1 MEVPTCVLVQAC
13 GISFDTGSFF
23 FCGASSCS
31 DMSETHYG
39 PTPEPRRWTTLER
52 TGAVAFGALVLFH
65 CLAVLSFS
73 ARHGRLA
80 MVPVYDDVDYL
91 IDGVKR
97 LSTFDR
103 QGFPGLASSFLQH
116 APHAP
121 YSSLLATVGFG
132 ITPKNMLGAYAL
144 NAIWVVVF
152 LALLQRLLRSLPPLT
167 QMGIMIASLAV
178 PILST
183 VIGSFR
189 PDTYWGLITGAVAVI
204 VATRDLGRA
213 TRVEMILTGLLV
225 GGAALS
231 KPTGMPAGSF
241 VMGVGYL
248 GAIAAALIGGTATPR
263 QIVTKT
269 LFMLLGVAILVIPF
283 LIVSGRDLLNY
294 ILAVMGKDSAVW
306 RTDGSLSVQLAY
318 YLNPYLFFGTVGWL
332 LPAGPVLLLAWLVT
346 AGLSRDRALF
356 ARTLG
361 VYASLLVAYAI
372 PAISPIKS
380 WFIGSLFYGTFI
392 AGAFWSLAQ
401 MLRAKPVPGT
411 AVLLVGSAVFA
422 VFWRPGTPLIAME
435 SESYAAMDR
444 ANRAVTPSI
453 LEVLAAGAAQG
464 QTLSVYSSS
473 PGPVFDATVQYEALL
488 RAIPSTYSP
497 DYTNPDWSSI
507 LAKAQIADIVIA
519 SDAGALGQGGWSA
532 YPGIQYQDRLIAT
545 LAADATWRKLT
556 TYVDEAGFKTI
567 VFTRFVPA
575 SAKLSFGAGFRPQ
588 EGPFPDKR
596 LPKFHWMIAD
606 TATLTVR
613 DTAGAA
619 ASKSFGLQC
628 ESIADLNLSVLDA
641 TGRMLVTSEI
651 RAKVATGQFD
661 KIIVPHDSGA
671 GSSTNLS
678 LKLKAPG
685 VATGPWP
692 GLVLCAALAVATDL
706 P

>member
-1 MEVPTCVLVQAC
+1 MSDAPPDRRSTRLRWPSTVEGAAAALLCVLV
-13 GISFDTGSFF
+13 
-23 FCGASSCS
+23 
-31 DMSETHYG
+31 
-39 PTPEPRRWTTLER
+39 
-52 TGAVAFGALVLFH
+52 ALH
-65 CLAVLSFS
+65 CAAVLGFS

-80 MVPVYDDVDYL
+80 MVPIYDDVAYL
-91 IDGVKR
+91 IDGIKR
-97 LSTFDR
+97 LNAFDR
-103 QGFPGLASSFLQH
+103 QGFAGLASSFLQD

-132 ITPKNMLGAYAL
+132 ITPKNVLGAYAL
-144 NAIWVVVF
+144 SAIWVVVF
-152 LALLQRLLRSLPPLT
+152 LALLQRLLRSLPKLT

-178 PILST
+178 PMLAT

-204 VATRDLGRA
+204 VATKDLGRA
-213 TRVEMILTGLLV
+213 TRVETILTGLLV

-231 KPTGMPAGSF
+231 KPTGMPAGSV

-248 GAIAAALIGGTATPR
+248 AAIAAALIGGTATPK

-283 LIVSGRDLLNY
+283 LVVSGRDLLNY
-294 ILAVMGKDSAVW
+294 ILAVMGKDLAVW

-318 YLNPYLFFGTVGWL
+318 YLKSDLFFGAVGWL

-356 ARTLG
+356 VRTLG
-361 VYASLLVAYAI
+361 VCVSLLVAYAI
-372 PAISPIKS
+372 PAFSPVKTG
-380 WFIGSLFYGTFI
+380 FIGSLFYGTFI
-392 AGAFWSLAQ
+392 AGTFWSLAQ

-422 VFWRPGTPLIAME
+422 GFWRPGVPFIAME
-435 SESYAAMDR
+435 GESFAAMDT

-453 LEVLAAGAAQG
+453 LEVLAAGAMQG
-464 QTLSVYSSS
+464 QPLSVYTSS
-473 PGPVFDATVQYEALL
+473 PGPVFDATLQYEALL
-488 RAIPSTYSP
+488 RAIPSTYTG

-507 LAKAQIADIVIA
+507 LAKAQVADIVIA
-519 SDAGALGQGGWSA
+519 SDAGALGQGGGFA

-575 SAKLSFGAGFRPQ
+575 SVLKLSFGAGFRPQ
-588 EGPFPDKR
+588 EGPLPDQR
-596 LPKFHWMIAD
+596 LPTFHWMIAD
-606 TATLTVR
+606 TATLMVR
-613 DTAGAA
+613 ETAGAA
-619 ASKSFGLQC
+619 PSKSFGLRC
-628 ESIADLNLSVLDA
+628 ESIADLNLSVFDA
-641 TGRMLVTSEI
+641 SGRMLVTKEI
-651 RAKVATGQFD
+651 RAKVATGHFD
-661 KIIVPHDSGA
+661 TITVPLDSSA

-685 VATGPWP
+685 VATGSWP
-692 GLVLCAALAVATDL
+692 GHLLCAASAVATDV

>member
-1 MEVPTCVLVQAC
+1 
-13 GISFDTGSFF
+13 
-23 FCGASSCS
+23 
-31 DMSETHYG
+31 MSETYHG
-39 PTPEPRRWTTLER
+39 PPPEPRRWTTLER
-52 TGAVAFGALVLFH
+52 TGTVAFGALVLFH
-65 CLAVLSFS
+65 CLAVLGFS

-80 MVPVYDDVDYL
+80 MVPIYDDVAYL
-91 IDGVKR
+91 IDGLKR
-97 LSTFDR
+97 LNTFDR
-103 QGFPGLASSFLQH
+103 QGFAGLASSFLQD

-144 NAIWVVVF
+144 SAIWAVVF
-152 LALLQRLLRSLPPLT
+152 LALLQRLVRGLPKLT

-178 PILST
+178 PMLAT
-183 VIGSFR
+183 VIGSLQ

-213 TRVEMILTGLLV
+213 TRVKMILTGLLV
-225 GGAALS
+225 GSAAIS
-231 KPTGMPAGSF
+231 KPTGMPAGSI

-248 GAIAAALIGGTATPR
+248 GAIAAALIGGTAMPK

-294 ILAVMGKDSAVW
+294 ILTVMGTDSAVW

-318 YLNPYLFFGTVGWL
+318 YLKPDLFFGAVGWL

-356 ARTLG
+356 VRTLG
-361 VYASLLVAYAI
+361 VCASLLVAYAI
-372 PAISPIKS
+372 PAISPVKS
-380 WFIGSLFYGTFI
+380 PFIGSLFYGTFI

-401 MLRAKPVPGT
+401 MLRAKPVPGP

-422 VFWRPGTPLIAME
+422 GFWRPGGPFVAME
-435 SESYAAMDR
+435 GESFAAMDR

-464 QTLSVYSSS
+464 QPLRVYTSS
-473 PGPVFDATVQYEALL
+473 PGPVFDGTLQYEALL
-488 RAIPSTYSP
+488 SAIPSTYTG

-507 LAKAQIADIVIA
+507 LAEAQIADIVIA
-519 SDAGALGQGGWSA
+519 SDAGALGQGGGFA

-575 SAKLSFGAGFRPQ
+575 SALALKLSFGAGFRAQ
-588 EGPFPDKR
+588 EGPLPDQR
-596 LPKFHWMIAD
+596 LPTFHWMIAD

-613 DTAGAA
+613 DTADAA
-619 ASKSFGLQC
+619 PSKSFGLQC
-628 ESIADLNLSVLDA
+628 ESIADINLSVLDA
-641 TGRMLVTSEI
+641 SGRMLVTKEI
-651 RAKVATGQFD
+651 RAKVATGHFD
-661 KIIVPHDSGA
+661 TIIVPLDSGA

-678 LKLKAPG
+678 LRLKAPG

-692 GLVLCAALAVATDL
+692 GLVLCAASAVATD
-706 P
+706 